1 MVIVYYSRLL
11 CLCGDIS
18 ICGSDNMLVTLIANN
33 WFINILAAFFI
44 SLLDS
49 VAYTLLA
56 AGYNIFYAVSKIN
69 IFRPGS
75 GGEAVYTEITTKI
88 YTALSVVMV
97 FVFAYYLIMMIVDPD
112 GGKGK
117 STSALVKE
125 TIIAL

>member
-1 MVIVYYSRLL
+1 
-11 CLCGDIS
+11 
-18 ICGSDNMLVTLIANN
+18 MLVTLIANN

-44 SLLDS
+44 SLLDT

-56 AGYNIFYAVSKIN
+56 AGYNIFYAVSQID
-69 IFRPGS
+69 IFGTP
-75 GGEAVYTEITTKI
+75 GGESVYEEITTKI

-117 STSALVKE
+117 TTSALVKE
-125 TIIAL
+125 TIIAFITVIPES